1 MKIIFLDIDGVLNSF
16 NDFDEMF
23 LEFQL
28 TGVKR
33 VVIDIN
39 KVLRLKEIIDKTG
52 AKIVLISSW
61 KKYLKR
67 RGDTFI
73 TNNKNMQDI
82 MDILNNNG
90 IDIYD
95 IAPSTLTSNREK
107 EIRLWLKNKDVSN
120 FIIIDDD
127 AFTLESF
134 IGKELVKTDFIKLDE
149 TGRGVSSLSG
159 LTDTHVEEAISKLN
173 NKVLLKM

>member
-1 MKIIFLDIDGVLNSF
+1 MKIIFLDIDGVLNAF

-28 TGVKR
+28 TGVKK

-73 TNNKNMQDI
+73 TNNKNYKL
-82 MDILNNNG
+82 ILNKS
-90 IDIYD
+90 ID
-95 IAPSTLTSNREK
+95 
-107 EIRLWLKNKDVSN
+107 LKRNS
-120 FIIIDDD
+120 
-127 AFTLESF
+127 E
-134 IGKELVKTDFIKLDE
+134 
-149 TGRGVSSLSG
+149 
-159 LTDTHVEEAISKLN
+159 HY
-173 NKVLLKM
+173 

>member
-1 MKIIFLDIDGVLNSF
+1 
-16 NDFDEMF
+16 
-23 LEFQL
+23 
-28 TGVKR
+28 
-33 VVIDIN
+33 
-39 KVLRLKEIIDKTG
+39 
-52 AKIVLISSW
+52 
-61 KKYLKR
+61 
-67 RGDTFI
+67 
-73 TNNKNMQDI
+73 